1 MTYKFAFEKRDYARI
16 DKLNKLT
23 NVDTFYDDVRK
34 LVKNVKSDH
43 AIKSWQCLA
52 DQRYAELITGCED
65 VRYDPDYVD
74 GKFIDRYFDKNGN
87 EVYANGN

>member
-16 DKLNKLT
+16 DKLNKLA
-23 NVDTFYDDVRK
+23 NADTFYDDVRK

-43 AIKSWQCLA
+43 AIKNWQALA

-65 VRYDPDYVD
+65 VRRDIDYVN
-74 GKFIDRYFDKNGN
+74 GKFHERYFDTNGN
-87 EVYANGN
+87 EVFATT